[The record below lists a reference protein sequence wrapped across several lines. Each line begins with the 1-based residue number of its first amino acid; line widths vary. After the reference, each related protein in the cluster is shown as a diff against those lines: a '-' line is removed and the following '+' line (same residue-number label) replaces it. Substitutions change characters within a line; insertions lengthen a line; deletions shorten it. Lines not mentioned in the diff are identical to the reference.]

1 MKTSKQ
7 WYDYFQAN
15 LEVKRINW
23 NQPALVTTSELKNI
37 PIARKSLV
45 AICNIKK
52 GDLFSEK
59 NLGVK
64 RPGNGI
70 SPMRWNE
77 LIGQPARRDFAVD
90 ELIDL

>member
-37 PIARKSLV
+37 LSSLQAWQLGETSDGSNLLRAGALYAQKMDDPFYV
-45 AICNIKK
+45 KALELFIK
-52 GDLFSEK
+52 EEQ
-59 NLGVK
+59 K
-64 RPGNGI
+64 RI
-70 SPMRWNE
+70 
-77 LIGQPARRDFAVD
+77 
-90 ELIDL
+90 